1 MVKASLAAYGR
12 LDILCNNAGVGLIRS
27 VIDTSVEEYNA
38 VMDTNVRG
46 VFLCMRFGIP
56 PMLAHG
62 GSVINIASV
71 ASFVGFPRDAA
82 YCTSKG
88 AVLMLTRQ
96 AALDFAS
103 QSVRVNAIC
112 PGFIET
118 PMLDQY
124 CQSQPNPLSARDNII
139 ALHPMRRLGAP
150 EDVAGAAVYF
160 ASAESTWVTGAA
172 LAVDGGLL
180 CQ

>member
-1 MVKASLAAYGR
+1 
-12 LDILCNNAGVGLIRS
+12 
-27 VIDTSVEEYNA
+27 
-38 VMDTNVRG
+38 
-46 VFLCMRFGIP
+46 
-56 PMLAHG
+56 
-62 GSVINIASV
+62 VINMASV

-124 CQSQPNPLSARDNII
+124 CKSQSNPLSARDNII

-160 ASAESTWVTGAA
+160 ASAESAWVTGAA